1 MEISSVCPRYPYPC
15 MPSDNNKVAAV
26 SGPPDYPEPPK
37 RPNVPTTFEVHVD
50 CKITNKNMSTEIH
63 EYYDY
68 NNNRGLLHQVQD
80 GEPFYLYYDYNTNE
94 MLSIFPNERMNF
106 PFFKLYYLFSSDLD
120 LFFFIVA
127 GSGSGSSTC
136 SVVDL

>member
-1 MEISSVCPRYPYPC
+1 MSIIYPFLVP
-15 MPSDNNKVAAV
+15 AV

-94 MLSIFPNERMNF
+94 MLSIFPNERRIFTAFNF
-106 PFFKLYYLFSSDLD
+106 ISCFLFSSDLD
-120 LFFFIVA
+120 FFVYR
-127 GSGSGSSTC
+127 SC
-136 SVVDL
+136 